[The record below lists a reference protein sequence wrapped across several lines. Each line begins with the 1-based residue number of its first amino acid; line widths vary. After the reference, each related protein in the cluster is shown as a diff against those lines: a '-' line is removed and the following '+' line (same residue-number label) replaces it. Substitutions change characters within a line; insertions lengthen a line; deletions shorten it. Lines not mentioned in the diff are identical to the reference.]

1 MTHPR
6 LLITGCNGKIGRVL
20 APALTSSY
28 EVYGLDVCGP
38 FGDRVHRAD
47 IADVEQVDAV
57 FEAIGEVDRVVHLA
71 ADARVKAT
79 WGSILNSNI
88 VGTHNV
94 YACARAHGVGR
105 VVFASSNHVTGAY
118 EGIPPRLHL
127 LDDPPLITAR
137 DPIRPDSDYGTS
149 KAFGEAL
156 ARQFYEMHGVESICL
171 RIGSFRA
178 DDDPTPD
185 PRFMRTWISH
195 RDLIQLVERSL
206 QADVPFGVYYG
217 VSDNRGRFWDI
228 ADARADLGYDPQDDA
243 SRLVE

>member
-1 MTHPR
+1 MKHPR
-6 LLITGCNGKIGRVL
+6 LLITGRNGEIGRVL
-20 APALTSSY
+20 APALASSY

-38 FGDRVHRAD
+38 FGDRVYKAD

-57 FEAIGEVDRVVHLA
+57 FEAVGDIDRVVHLA
-71 ADARVKAT
+71 ADAWVGAA
-79 WGSILNSNI
+79 WGSVLNNNI

-94 YACARAHGVGR
+94 YECARARGVGR
-105 VVFASSNHVTGAY
+105 IVFASSNHVTGAY
-118 EGIPPRLHL
+118 EGIPPSLHL
-127 LDDPPLITAR
+127 LDDPPPITTR

-156 ARQFYEMHGVESICL
+156 ARQYYEVHGVESICL

-178 DDDPTPD
+178 ADDPTTD
-185 PRFMRTWISH
+185 PRLMRTWISH

-206 QADVPFGVYYG
+206 RADVPFGVYYG

-228 ADARADLGYDPQDDA
+228 ADARADLGYVPQDDA
-243 SRLVE
+243 ARV